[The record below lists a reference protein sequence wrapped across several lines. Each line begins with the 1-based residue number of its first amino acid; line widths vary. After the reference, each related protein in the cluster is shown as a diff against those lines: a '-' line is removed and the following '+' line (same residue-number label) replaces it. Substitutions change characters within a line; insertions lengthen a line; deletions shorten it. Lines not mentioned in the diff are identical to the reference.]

1 MSKFSILTVFLS
13 ATIVVIVAELLVN
26 EYAKYPLPSNS
37 IKANVLAE
45 ETVANTSQTQTTTQE
60 PAAKTVPAATNNE
73 PKAKITFELINKA
86 GFTGASLQITPFGGI
101 LFESVDLR
109 GFKSVNIISNNLLV
123 NNRDKIASFYEF
135 KAGNKA
141 LSDEIF
147 KMLKEKFGGLI
158 NAGINDT
165 NTFGDAS
172 FYVNFSERPNDTF
185 LVVKADNDV
194 YALTYKKEYHPNI
207 KKLLWEINPTNN

>member
-26 EYAKYPLPSNS
+26 EYAKYPIPSNS
-37 IKANVLAE
+37 IKANVLTEATTAE
-45 ETVANTSQTQTTTQE
+45 KSQTQATTQE
-60 PAAKTVPAATNNE
+60 SATKTNE

-86 GFTGASLQITPFGGI
+86 GFTGASLQITPFSGI

-147 KMLKEKFGGLI
+147 KMLKEKFGSLI

-165 NTFGDAS
+165 NTFGSAS